1 MNTSIKTENG
11 RDVRVLVVD
20 DEEEIRE
27 LLSGFLR
34 DTGFEVA
41 VACTG
46 NEALSQA
53 TQFSPHVILLDII
66 LPDIDGIS
74 VYETLRKNRI
84 QSKIPIVFFS
94 ALAENRAVMFSKR
107 IRGSAPYSL
116 IPKPVSTNLLI
127 KEIQKLLNASTN
139 HMDSN

>member
-1 MNTSIKTENG
+1 MKAEGVS
-11 RDVRVLVVD
+11 DVRVLVVD

-53 TQFSPHVILLDII
+53 AQFSPHVILLDII

-74 VYETLRKNRI
+74 VYETLRKNRL
-84 QSKIPIVFFS
+84 QAKIPIVFFS
-94 ALAENRAVMFSKR
+94 ALAENRAIVFSKR
-107 IRGSAPYSL
+107 IRGTAPYSL
-116 IPKPVSTNLLI
+116 IPKPVSTGLLI
-127 KEIQKLLNASTN
+127 KEIQKLLSFSSGDVN
-139 HMDSN
+139 SN